1 MEAFPEILNGQNKE
15 SIPVGLYANSFR
27 RLLNNKLSTESEDM
41 DEMQVPL
48 TKIEIKGSIINRFA
62 KIELI
67 HHYFNPTDKYL
78 DTVYKFPRSL
88 MQVFDGIKITYDDK
102 VIEGIIGETQK
113 IDRIYEENVEEG
125 KTAVK
130 TKPIKTTYFTPQFD
144 LLETKIGNIPPNKKI
159 TISFS
164 YLQLLDNTVNK
175 KYRLCIPFTLT
186 PRYIPSENILKLLSK
201 MIYAQKIRYN
211 CNDRKILDKQNK
223 ATFDAMKNNSE
234 LQFIKREGSDDLYYT
249 YDVNLNLHSN
259 REIKNVYSPT
269 SNVILTQKNPR
280 FYNIS
285 LDNAKLNIPNENL
298 VIEYE
303 IKESELYKPESI
315 LMKHPLYENDY
326 SLFYSFNPF
335 QMIKNRLVEQIDD
348 YDFDSASNPILSL
361 DENNPN
367 AEIPNF
373 SANFLFIVDRSG
385 SMWGDRIQMAK
396 ESLIYFLKSLPNT
409 NSKFNII
416 SFGSTYEKVFDNF
429 VEITEDNIN
438 NAIDISNKFD
448 ADLGGTELLEPLIYI
463 NNCLTENSKPT
474 RVFILTDGAVFNTD
488 ECLSMIENI
497 SNNKDIRFFSLGI
510 GSGCDEILVRGMS
523 TIGNGIPEFV
533 QDPEQITEKVIFL
546 LEESMKYYL
555 KNLKVE
561 FSKKSDDEDINIFT
575 KDSKL
580 FILKNK
586 QNNTSLNSLV
596 DLSAII
602 KSDKL
607 INDNKVICSF
617 ECFGKKYKFEFPIN
631 LSDNECKVRTSDML
645 HKIIFNKYANSLS
658 YHCDIIEYL
667 SLTYQF
673 LSSETSLFCLV
684 CDNKMTLKDKLLKVK
699 PEPIKL
705 YMGKSK
711 SRLHSNIP
719 YTYLSSMF
727 IYVKTLT
734 GKTITLDS
742 SSYDTIENVKAKI
755 QDKEGIPPDQQRL
768 IFAGEQLED
777 NRTLGDYKIGKESTL
792 HLVLRLRGG
801 GPPKKIIY
809 FEGVELTSFYDF
821 PQGFKIDNYDNFK
834 KEIIKMAKIKEKPGL
849 CILINKNDYS
859 QFKGNL
865 FEILRI
871 DINYGDINKLVK
883 NQKINGIWMA
893 NSDNINSLYLGYK
906 NFNEFKKNNKEILDN
921 LFKKEQINDNI
932 LMTILVLSFINTF
945 IKDQKKLKLIIE
957 KAKKEV
963 KKNFNK
969 FDDSFLEEFGNKILK
984 TLIK

>member
-1 MEAFPEILNGQNKE
+1 MEEFPKILNGQNKE

-27 RLLNNKLSTESEDM
+27 RLLNNMLSTESVEM
-41 DEMQVPL
+41 DEIQVPL

-62 KIELI
+62 KIDLI

-78 DTVYKFPRSL
+78 DTVYKFPRGL

-113 IDRIYEENVEEG
+113 INRIYEENVEEG

-130 TKPIKTTYFTPQFD
+130 TNPIKTTTFTPQFD

-164 YLQLLDNTVNK
+164 YLQLLDSTVNK

-201 MIYAQKIRYN
+201 MIYAQNIRYN

-223 ATFDAMKNNSE
+223 ATLDAMKNNSE

-269 SNVILTQKNPR
+269 SNVILTQKNPN

-335 QMIKNRLVEQIDD
+335 HMIKNKLVEQIDD
-348 YDFDSASNPILSL
+348 YDFDSASNTILSL
-361 DENNPN
+361 DDNNPN
-367 AEIPNF
+367 AEIPDF

-463 NNCLTENSKPT
+463 DGCLAENSKPT
-474 RVFILTDGAVFNTD
+474 RVFILTDGAVFNTK
-488 ECLSMIENI
+488 ECLNMIGNI

-546 LEESMKYYL
+546 LGESMKYYF

-580 FILKNK
+580 FILKNQ

-617 ECFGKKYKFEFPIN
+617 ECFGKKYKFEFPI
-631 LSDNECKVRTSDML
+631 SDNECKIRTSDML
-645 HKIIFNKYANSLS
+645 HKIIFNKYTNSLRCPS
-658 YHCDIIEYL
+658 DIIEYL

-673 LSSETSLFCLV
+673 LSSKTSLFCLV
-684 CDNKMTLKDKLLKVK
+684 CNNKMTLKDKLLKVK

-705 YMGKSK
+705 YMGKSR
-711 SRLHSNIP
+711 SRFHSNIP
-719 YTYLSSMF
+719 YKYLKSML

-734 GKTITLDS
+734 GKTLTIDS
-742 SSYDTIENVKAKI
+742 SSYDTIENVKAKV
-755 QDKEGIPPDQQRL
+755 QDKEGIPPDQQRM
-768 IFAGEQLED
+768 IFAGEQLEN
-777 NRTLGDYKIGKESTL
+777 NRTLGDYKIGRDSTI

-801 GPPKKIIY
+801 GPPMKIIY
-809 FEGVELTSFYDF
+809 FEGVEMTSFYFFPPDF
-821 PQGFKIDNYDNFK
+821 KNDNYDNFR
-834 KEIIKMAKIKEKPGL
+834 KEIIKMAKIKDMTGL
-849 CILINKNDYS
+849 CILINNNDYS
-859 QFKGNL
+859 QFNGNL
-865 FEILRI
+865 FEIKRI

-906 NFNEFKKNNKEILDN
+906 NFDEFKNNNKAILDN
-921 LFKKEQINDNI
+921 LFKKEQVNDNI

-945 IKDQKKLKLIIE
+945 IKDQKKIKLIIE

-963 KKNFNK
+963 KKNFIN
-969 FDDSFLEEFGNKILK
+969 FDDNFLEEFGKNILK
-984 TLIK
+984 H

>member
-561 FSKKSDDEDINIFT
+561 FSKKSDDEDINTFT
-575 KDSKL
+575 KDSKV

-602 KSDKL
+602 KSNKL

-631 LSDNECKVRTSDML
+631 LSDSECKVRTSDML
-645 HKIIFNKYANSLS
+645 HKIIFNKYTNSLS
-658 YHCDIIEYL
+658 YSYDIIEYL

-705 YMGKSK
+705 YMCKSK

-734 GKTITLDS
+734 GKTITLYS

-821 PQGFKIDNYDNFK
+821 PQGFKNDNYDNFK

-849 CILINKNDYS
+849 CILINKNDYN
-859 QFKGNL
+859 QFNGKL

>member
-102 VIEGIIGETQK
+102 VIEGIIGETPK

-130 TKPIKTTYFTPQFD
+130 TKPIKTTSSTTQFD

-201 MIYAQKIRYN
+201 MIYAQQIRYN

-373 SANFLFIVDRSG
+373 SANFLFSQASFTTGYSVSIGLSTSSPLTCFIAFQISSAVNAVIG
-385 SMWGDRIQMAK
+385 V
-396 ESLIYFLKSLPNT
+396 NT
-409 NSKFNII
+409 
-416 SFGSTYEKVFDNF
+416 
-429 VEITEDNIN
+429 
-438 NAIDISNKFD
+438 
-448 ADLGGTELLEPLIYI
+448 
-463 NNCLTENSKPT
+463 
-474 RVFILTDGAVFNTD
+474 
-488 ECLSMIENI
+488 
-497 SNNKDIRFFSLGI
+497 
-510 GSGCDEILVRGMS
+510 
-523 TIGNGIPEFV
+523 
-533 QDPEQITEKVIFL
+533 
-546 LEESMKYYL
+546 
-555 KNLKVE
+555 
-561 FSKKSDDEDINIFT
+561 FT
-575 KDSKL
+575 K
-580 FILKNK
+580 
-586 QNNTSLNSLV
+586 
-596 DLSAII
+596 A
-602 KSDKL
+602 
-607 INDNKVICSF
+607 
-617 ECFGKKYKFEFPIN
+617 
-631 LSDNECKVRTSDML
+631 
-645 HKIIFNKYANSLS
+645 
-658 YHCDIIEYL
+658 
-667 SLTYQF
+667 
-673 LSSETSLFCLV
+673 
-684 CDNKMTLKDKLLKVK
+684 
-699 PEPIKL
+699 
-705 YMGKSK
+705 
-711 SRLHSNIP
+711 SNI
-719 YTYLSSMF
+719 
-727 IYVKTLT
+727 
-734 GKTITLDS
+734 
-742 SSYDTIENVKAKI
+742 
-755 QDKEGIPPDQQRL
+755 
-768 IFAGEQLED
+768 
-777 NRTLGDYKIGKESTL
+777 
-792 HLVLRLRGG
+792 
-801 GPPKKIIY
+801 
-809 FEGVELTSFYDF
+809 
-821 PQGFKIDNYDNFK
+821 
-834 KEIIKMAKIKEKPGL
+834 
-849 CILINKNDYS
+849 
-859 QFKGNL
+859 
-865 FEILRI
+865 
-871 DINYGDINKLVK
+871 
-883 NQKINGIWMA
+883 
-893 NSDNINSLYLGYK
+893 
-906 NFNEFKKNNKEILDN
+906 
-921 LFKKEQINDNI
+921 
-932 LMTILVLSFINTF
+932 
-945 IKDQKKLKLIIE
+945 
-957 KAKKEV
+957 
-963 KKNFNK
+963 
-969 FDDSFLEEFGNKILK
+969 
-984 TLIK
+984 